1 MFILAKLSKKFTKN
15 SGKIFAVSSKTAMLT
30 EDSEQNP
37 IMEEKVLTYKINRDH
52 RNKFVI
58 TQLPRKGKP
67 RRVKTIPA
75 KKGQLMQDIIRDI
88 QEGRIV
94 FKTQHREKQ
103 RRYSTITKDG
113 QTKVQDHGETSVLQ
127 TNYLA
132 RVTLRFDGA
141 TKRVP
146 PQMVGLVRVTDTS
159 TNISDH
165 FVGYSKKMRSSRPD
179 MSDLAQA
186 EIEVKMMAIGKFLDK
201 HESHKFTKANYKRA
215 LDFFEV
221 DIIEKRFQYYEIK
234 SF

>member
-1 MFILAKLSKKFTKN
+1 MAKLSKKFTKN

-37 IMEEKVLTYKINRDH
+37 VMEETVKTYKINRDN

-58 TQLPRKGKP
+58 TEMRRKGKP

-75 KKGQLMQDIIRDI
+75 KKGQFMQDVINDI
-88 QEGRIV
+88 QQGKIV
-94 FKTQHREKQ
+94 FKTRHREKQ
-103 RRYSTITKDG
+103 RRYSTTIKDG
-113 QTKVQDHGETSVLQ
+113 QTTVQDHGVSSVVQ

-141 TKRVP
+141 VKRVP

-159 TNISDH
+159 TNVSDH
-165 FVGYSKKMRSSRPD
+165 FIGYSKKMRSSRPD
-179 MSDLAQA
+179 ASDLAQA

-201 HESHKFTKANYKRA
+201 HESMKFTKTNYKQA
-215 LDFFEV
+215 LSFFDTE
-221 DIIEKRFQYYEIK
+221 IIEKRFQYYETK